1 MTRRNERITKR
12 ERQKFTGT
20 LTDRELYMIEDGLK
34 LLQATGTDTEQL
46 IIKLYSE
53 FSETK

>member
-1 MTRRNERITKR
+1 MDKKITKR
-12 ERQKFTGT
+12 ERQKFVGT